1 MIRDNF
7 HIFSGGPGV
16 GKTTT
21 LLALRARGYICVDE
35 VARQVLNEQAAIGGD
50 AHHTGNRARYRDL
63 TLQRMLQDYHG
74 IGETHGPVFFDRAIP
89 ELSGYGNPPGEGDP
103 PRVTRAI
110 AECRYNP
117 SVFLF
122 PPWKAIYCQDELRKQ
137 DFVEAVATYEAI
149 KATYPKN
156 GYAVVEV
163 PRAAVAERVA
173 FVLAFV
179 GRGRSGHPST
189 GSG

>member
-7 HIFSGGPGV
+7 YIFSGGPGA

-35 VARQVLNEQAAIGGD
+35 VARHILKEQAAIGGD

-63 TLQRMLQDYHG
+63 TLQRMLQDYHAVA
-74 IGETHGPVFFDRAIP
+74 ETHGPVFSDRAIP

-103 PRVTRAI
+103 PRVARAI

-117 SVFLF
+117 SVFMF
-122 PPWKAIYCQDELRKQ
+122 PPWEEIYCHDELRKHT
-137 DFVEAVATYEAI
+137 FAEAVATFEAI
-149 KATYPKN
+149 KAMYPKN
-156 GYAVVEV
+156 GYQVVEV
-163 PRAAVAERVA
+163 PRASVEERAE
-173 FVLAFV
+173 FILKNLA
-179 GRGRSGHPST
+179 
-189 GSG
+189 

>member
-21 LLALRARGYICVDE
+21 LLALRKRGYICVDE
-35 VARQVLNEQAAIGGD
+35 VARQVLAEQEAIGGD
-50 AHHTGNRARYRDL
+50 ANHTGNRARYRDL
-63 TLQRMLQDYHG
+63 TLARMLQDYHG
-74 IGETHGPVFFDRAIP
+74 VAETHGPVFFDRAIP

-103 PRVTRAI
+103 PRVTRAV

-122 PPWKAIYCQDELRKQ
+122 PPWEEIYCQDELRKQ
-137 DFVEAVATYEAI
+137 DFAEAVATYEAI
-149 KATYPKN
+149 KAMYPKN
-156 GYAVVEV
+156 GYQVVEV
-163 PRAAVAERVA
+163 PRVTVEERVA
-173 FVLAFV
+173 FVLACV
-179 GRGRSGHPST
+179 LRGSASRSTSA
-189 GSG
+189 